1 MTPADYAEALEGAA
15 DLLDE
20 WVVVRDHGDHDAGKA
35 AAACRALAKALRNIA
50 PFCEGGEVWLMSRG
64 WDEVKLP

>member
-1 MTPADYAEALEGAA
+1 MTPADYAEALERAA
-15 DLLDE
+15 DLAESEGMDGSGWAE
-20 WVVVRDHGDHDAGKA
+20 QRIDAQA
-35 AAACRALAKALRNIA
+35 LRALAKALRNID

>member
-1 MTPADYAEALEGAA
+1 MTPADYAEALERAA
-15 DLLDE
+15 DFAESEDMHTSE
-20 WVVVRDHGDHDAGKA
+20 WGDRRIDTKA
-35 AAACRALAKALRNIA
+35 LRALAKALRDIA